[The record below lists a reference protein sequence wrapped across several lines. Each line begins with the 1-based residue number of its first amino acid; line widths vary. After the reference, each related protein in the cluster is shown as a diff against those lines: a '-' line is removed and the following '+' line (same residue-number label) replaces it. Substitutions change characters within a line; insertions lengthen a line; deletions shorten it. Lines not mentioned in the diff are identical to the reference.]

1 MAQILSF
8 PNESSAATAV
18 REAGV
23 QERAPRVVQ
32 QLRETFRTGRTRP
45 LSWRRTQLEALRR
58 FLEVEEDAILAA
70 LQRDL
75 GKPRYE
81 AVTGELS
88 VVHGELTAALGSL
101 ARWTRAE
108 SVSVPLVHQPGSARI
123 EREPLGVVL
132 IIGPWNYPLQ
142 LLLAPLVSAIAA
154 GNAAVL
160 KPSEHAPA
168 SSDLLVDRLTHYLD
182 PEAFAVFPGDAAA
195 SQALLAQRF
204 DHIFF
209 TGGGRVGRLVLL
221 AAAEHLTPV
230 TLELGGKS
238 PAIVDASADIEVAAR
253 RIAWGRFYNAG
264 QTCVAPDYVL
274 VERSVASKLRAALE
288 RSLDRFYGEHP
299 AESPD
304 FARIVNKAH
313 LQRLR
318 GLLEGVSVVRGG
330 GVDEEGLFMEPTL
343 VWNPP
348 LDSALMQEE
357 IFGPILPV
365 IPVDSV
371 DAALDIVANRPDPL
385 SLYLF
390 SRDAQAKERVRTA
403 TRSGALV
410 FNDVI
415 IHLTV
420 SGLPFGGVGAS
431 GMGRAHG
438 RAGFETFTQQ
448 RSVMSRGTWFDP
460 PVRYPPYTD
469 RKLNL
474 SRRLL

>member
-8 PNESSAATAV
+8 PNESSAATAL

-23 QERAPRVVQ
+23 QERAPMVVQ
-32 QLRETFRTGRTRP
+32 QLRETFRSGRTRP
-45 LSWRRTQLEALRR
+45 LAWRRTQLEALRR

-88 VVHGELTAALGSL
+88 VVHGELDAALSSL
-101 ARWTRAE
+101 SRWARAE

-154 GNAAVL
+154 GNTAVL

-168 SSDLLVDRLTHYLD
+168 SSDLLVDRLTRYLD
-182 PEAFAVFPGDAAA
+182 PEAFAVFPGDATA

-238 PAIVDASADIEVAAR
+238 PAIVDDSADIEASAR

-274 VERSVASKLRAALE
+274 VERGVASELRAALE
-288 RSLDRFYGEHP
+288 RNLDRFYGSE
-299 AESPD
+299 
-304 FARIVNKAH
+304 
-313 LQRLR
+313 
-318 GLLEGVSVVRGG
+318 
-330 GVDEEGLFMEPTL
+330 
-343 VWNPP
+343 
-348 LDSALMQEE
+348 
-357 IFGPILPV
+357 
-365 IPVDSV
+365 
-371 DAALDIVANRPDPL
+371 
-385 SLYLF
+385 
-390 SRDAQAKERVRTA
+390 
-403 TRSGALV
+403 
-410 FNDVI
+410 
-415 IHLTV
+415 
-420 SGLPFGGVGAS
+420 
-431 GMGRAHG
+431 
-438 RAGFETFTQQ
+438 
-448 RSVMSRGTWFDP
+448 
-460 PVRYPPYTD
+460 
-469 RKLNL
+469 
-474 SRRLL
+474 

>member
-1 MAQILSF
+1 MARILSF
-8 PNESSAATAV
+8 PQSSSAAVAEV
-18 REAGV
+18 GV
-23 QERAPRVVQ
+23 HEGALHLVARLRA
-32 QLRETFRTGRTRP
+32 TFREGVTQP
-45 LSWRRTQLEALRR
+45 LSWRRAQLEALER
-58 FLEVEEDAILAA
+58 FLDREEEAILEA
-70 LQRDL
+70 LTMDL

-88 VVHGELTAALGSL
+88 VVHGELREALRQL
-101 ARWTRAE
+101 ERWTRPE
-108 SVSVPLVHQPGSARI
+108 PVSVPMVHQPGRARI

-142 LLLAPLVSAIAA
+142 LVLAPLVSAIAA
-154 GNAAVL
+154 GNCAVL

-168 SSDLLVDRLTHYLD
+168 TTALLAAKLGEYLD
-182 PEAFAVFPGDAAA
+182 PAAVAVVPGAVAE

-204 DHIFF
+204 DHVFF
-209 TGGGRVGRLVLL
+209 TGGGRVGRLVLQ

-274 VERSVASKLRAALE
+274 VDRSVAAPFRAALE
-288 RSLDRFYGEHP
+288 RTLDRFYGERP
-299 AESPD
+299 EASPD
-304 FARIVNKAH
+304 FARIVNRQH
-313 LQRLR
+313 LKRLQ
-318 GLLEGVSVVRGG
+318 GLLEGVTVVRGG
-330 GVDEEGLFMEPTL
+330 EVDEAERYMAPTV
-343 VWNPP
+343 VWDPP

-365 IPVDSV
+365 IPVDGLEQ
-371 DAALDIVANRPDPL
+371 ALDIVVDRPAPL

-390 SRDAQAKERVRTA
+390 ARGRRVAERVRRA
-403 TRSGALV
+403 TRSGGMV
-410 FNDVI
+410 INDVI
-415 IHLTV
+415 VHLTV
-420 SGLPFGGVGAS
+420 PGLPFGGVGPS
-431 GMGRAHG
+431 GMGSAHG
-438 RAGFETFTQQ
+438 RAGFETFSQQ
-448 RSVMSRGTWFDP
+448 RSVMSHSTWFDP

-469 RKLNL
+469 AKLRI